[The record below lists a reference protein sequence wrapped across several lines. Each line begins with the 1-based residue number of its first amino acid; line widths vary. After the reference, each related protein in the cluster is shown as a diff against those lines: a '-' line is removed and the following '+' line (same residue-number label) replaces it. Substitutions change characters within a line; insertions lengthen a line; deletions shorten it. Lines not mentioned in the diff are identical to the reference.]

1 MANVNKPQ
9 DTLGTVS
16 DYNGFSSQWDYKG
29 EYMSDLA
36 QGEEGYERFATHS
49 ASPDTTALFSGPA
62 RFSGINAN
70 STGSEGKLIPIGLAD
85 GLQISTNIQLSRLFE
100 IGSSRSFFTRGK
112 EMNGLSL
119 SKVLAD
125 QKNILAA
132 LRQSALDT
140 SVLNDEGTK
149 APGSESNPDIMLNL
163 GSEYFA
169 VPFGLLVVF
178 KTRGG
183 RKSSQSILSTS
194 TSGKILTG
202 VYLEYCMFSNYGFG
216 VSSGAPSIMEGV
228 SIEFDR
234 IVPVSFV

>member
-16 DYNGFSSQWDYKG
+16 DYNGFSSGWDYKG
-29 EYMSDLA
+29 EYMSDLS

-49 ASPDTTALFSGPA
+49 ATPDSTALFAGPA

-70 STGSEGKLIPIGLAD
+70 SSTSEGKLIPIGLTD
-85 GLQISTNIQLSRLFE
+85 GLQVSMNVQLSRLFE

-112 EMNGLSL
+112 EMPSLSL
-119 SKVLAD
+119 GKFLAD

-149 APGSESNPDIMLNL
+149 APGSETSPDIMLNL
-163 GSEYFA
+163 GSEYFS
-169 VPFGLLVVF
+169 VPFGMLVVF
-178 KTRGG
+178 KTRGA
-183 RKSSQSILSTS
+183 RKSSQTILSTS

-216 VSSGAPSIMEGV
+216 VSSGAPSIMESVG
-228 SIEFDR
+228 IEFDR
-234 IVPVSFV
+234 VVPVSFT